1 MKAAVDKFEAQD
13 GRIQKFFEKTG
24 CMLAVD
30 KHTDDRID
38 LEGLDTTYDYHK
50 MGPAAGA
57 VVMISESSS
66 EDEDEDEDTSAA
78 GATAAS
84 TSTSAAGATTTGATG
99 IDHGDGDDEDR
110 EDGIPALSHVN
121 GDDPLGAGDLTDV
134 NATPVEVAANY
145 TDDLHL
151 TWYFIY
157 SRSKPN
163 DYLDPPELVA
173 FATALS
179 TTWTVQAR
187 EPADGCKP
195 GMYIVKWFE
204 GGGWEVGR
212 LVKAKRLMSNREWW
226 VKFPG
231 DTRTWLVKA
240 SPATYFMAEDLE
252 QGEEGAVEPNEG
264 RWAVVRVVRA

>member
-84 TSTSAAGATTTGATG
+84 GLDSYRGWRTADCELGIAAISSLACGGCRACRVF
-99 IDHGDGDDEDR
+99 HGVIKVD
-110 EDGIPALSHVN
+110 S
-121 GDDPLGAGDLTDV
+121 
-134 NATPVEVAANY
+134 
-145 TDDLHL
+145 
-151 TWYFIY
+151 
-157 SRSKPN
+157 
-163 DYLDPPELVA
+163 
-173 FATALS
+173 
-179 TTWTVQAR
+179 Q
-187 EPADGCKP
+187 
-195 GMYIVKWFE
+195 
-204 GGGWEVGR
+204 
-212 LVKAKRLMSNREWW
+212 
-226 VKFPG
+226 
-231 DTRTWLVKA
+231 
-240 SPATYFMAEDLE
+240 
-252 QGEEGAVEPNEG
+252 
-264 RWAVVRVVRA
+264 